1 MNLLVCQL
9 GNSQIEANSSN
20 VNFRKEK
27 INIRSLEQFIE
38 LLEKDLL
45 KPFNRKETKVNI
57 TTEERKALKT
67 MQNDELR
74 SYHLKDKGSRFVVF
88 DNQDYVREVEYQLG
102 RSLFGELDHDPSK
115 LFSEKVNLWIQ
126 KWTENKVLDKS
137 WSKFIEPSFVVP
149 GKMHG
154 LVKTHKADNPVRV
167 ITSGCG
173 TAVENLSILVEKYL
187 FPELL
192 KIESKVQDT
201 SEMPNFLD
209 FVNDSNILTE
219 IFMLVSFDIV
229 NMFHNIDY
237 ESDLEAVKNALKAR
251 EEQFP
256 PTFCIIEGLKLSL
269 KCNNSVFIKK
279 HFLQND
285 GTAQGP
291 HISCSYGDT
300 AIE

>member
-1 MNLLVCQL
+1 M
-9 GNSQIEANSSN
+9 
-20 VNFRKEK
+20 
-27 INIRSLEQFIE
+27 
-38 LLEKDLL
+38 
-45 KPFNRKETKVNI
+45 
-57 TTEERKALKT
+57 
-67 MQNDELR
+67 
-74 SYHLKDKGSRFVVF
+74 
-88 DNQDYVREVEYQLG
+88 
-102 RSLFGELDHDPSK
+102 
-115 LFSEKVNLWIQ
+115 NLWIQ
-126 KWTENKVLDKS
+126 KWTENKFFDKS